1 MADNKKK
8 IDDLNKGAE
17 KLNQSSKDR
26 QKFLE
31 KENYLLKEQI
41 KLQSES
47 LDLSSSLV
55 DSIKEVLGINTK
67 RSTADANLLKV
78 NKEINKAIL
87 NQEKGLA
94 SIDTINKRIAKNEKV
109 IEKVNSNRQV

>member
-31 KENYLLKEQI
+31 KEKGQI
-41 KLQSES
+41 M
-47 LDLSSSLV
+47 
-55 DSIKEVLGINTK
+55 
-67 RSTADANLLKV
+67 NL
-78 NKEINKAIL
+78 
-87 NQEKGLA
+87 
-94 SIDTINKRIAKNEKV
+94 
-109 IEKVNSNRQV
+109 